1 MRVAVDIDEV
11 LCPFFH
17 PMIKRAGYKVP
28 KAPHPYIYRKA
39 LGISEKESSD
49 MVRDFYDS
57 KKFKKLKP
65 LSHAQFGIY
74 NLIGKGYKLYAVTG
88 RQQVARELTEEWLDT
103 FFPNAFHDLVTTNSF
118 TEDEVSKVKIC
129 KSLNLSSIIDD
140 NFDICKECKIQGIDS
155 VHFIG
160 NPTYAWCHQRN
171 PLIPRASSWLEVLS
185 EFPVVEHPKTLSGT
199 DYTYPSE

>member
-1 MRVAVDIDEV
+1 MRIAVDIDEV

-17 PMIKRAGYKVP
+17 PMIRRAGYKVP
-28 KAPHPYIYRKA
+28 KAPHPYVYRKA

-49 MVRDFYDS
+49 MVHDFYDS

-65 LSHAQFGIY
+65 LPHAQFGIY
-74 NLIGKGYKLYAVTG
+74 NLLGKGYKLYAVTG
-88 RQQVARELTEEWLDT
+88 RQQVARELTENWLDT

-118 TEDEVSKVKIC
+118 TKDEVSKFKIC

-140 NFDICKECKIQGIDS
+140 NYDICKECKKHGIDS
-155 VHFIG
+155 VHFTG
-160 NPTYAWCHQRN
+160 DPTYEWCHQRH
-171 PLIPRASSWLEVLS
+171 PLIPRASNWLEVLN
-185 EFPVVEHPKTLSGT
+185 EFPVVEDPKTLSET